1 MPVDFTE
8 SQITGIMY
16 AMIRMMY
23 CATCVHVTA
32 RMPPRNEQT
41 RMPPRPRNTPISKGT
56 PVKRVVIN
64 PTP

>member
-1 MPVDFTE
+1 MLVCLTDSHT
-8 SQITGIMY
+8 TGTMY

-41 RMPPRPRNTPISKGT
+41 RMPPRPTKMPISNAR
-56 PVKRVVIN
+56 PDRRAVIT